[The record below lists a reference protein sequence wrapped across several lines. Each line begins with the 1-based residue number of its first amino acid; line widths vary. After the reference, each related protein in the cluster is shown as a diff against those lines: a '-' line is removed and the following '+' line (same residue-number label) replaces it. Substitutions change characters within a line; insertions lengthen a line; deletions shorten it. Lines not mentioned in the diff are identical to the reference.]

1 MSVRITEPSK
11 LSFDAIRD
19 YAERVGANY
28 DIYDRSGNGDVMD
41 LVRRLGGRVM
51 IGDSRESL
59 HVNRSGDFIIF
70 LPQMTSSRRDRF
82 TIAHELGHYFL
93 HYLHAKREEAASFGR
108 GERNLVET
116 QANVFASSLLMPAE
130 QFADAWRRHRGNVRA
145 LATLFD
151 VSPAAVEVR
160 AEVLK
165 LV

>member
-1 MSVRITEPSK
+1 MTALITEPSK

-19 YAERVGANY
+19 YAERVGENY

-51 IGDSRESL
+51 IGNGRESL
-59 HVNRSGDFIIF
+59 HVNALGDFTIY

-93 HYLHAKREEAASFGR
+93 HYLHARREDPASFGR
-108 GERNLVET
+108 GDRNLVET
-116 QANVFASSLLMPAE
+116 QANVFASSLLMPAK
-130 QFADAWRRHRGNVRA
+130 QFTDAWRRQRGNVRA

-160 AEVLK
+160 AEVLG
-165 LV
+165 LG